1 MEPFVKSPLPLF
13 SKEGDLV
20 FHFAEVGRGK
30 SIAQTFRSGKT
41 WISCLLG
48 SVGGVEMAAKS

>member
-1 MEPFVKSPLPLF
+1 MVLQLF
-13 SKEGDLV
+13 PRM
-20 FHFAEVGRGK
+20 AGRNE

>member
-20 FHFAEVGRGK
+20 FHFAEVGRG
-30 SIAQTFRSGKT
+30 FLPFG
-41 WISCLLG
+41 
-48 SVGGVEMAAKS
+48 VGGRG

>member
-48 SVGGVEMAAKS
+48 WAGGVEMAAKS